1 MLHFDWI
8 STLLVTI
15 LWGIMPILGKLILHT
30 IRPATFVMMTSFIA
44 FIFSSICGIYYYSD
58 IKSDLTKI
66 FANEM
71 TKHYTTKNT
80 LLLTIAFG
88 ASVFT
93 STYLYNTVLRKN
105 EPHIVAVL
113 TACYPLI
120 TFSIAYF
127 WLNEKMTGLR
137 ALAFALV
144 MAGIICFALDP

>member
-15 LWGIMPILGKLILHT
+15 LWGIIPIFGKLILHT
-30 IRPATFVMMTSFIA
+30 IQPASFVMITSFIA
-44 FIFSSICGIYYYSD
+44 FLFSAICGLYYYND
-58 IKSDLTKI
+58 TKSDLTKI

-71 TKHYTTKNT
+71 TKHYSMKNI
-80 LLLTIAFG
+80 LLLTIAVG
-88 ASVFT
+88 ATIFT
-93 STYLYNTVLRKN
+93 ASYLYNTVLSKN
-105 EPHIVAVL
+105 EPHIIAVL

>member
-15 LWGIMPILGKLILHT
+15 LWGIMPILGKTILQT
-30 IRPATFVMMTSFIA
+30 IHPTTFVMTASFVA
-44 FIFSSICGIYYYSD
+44 FIFSAICGLYYY
-58 IKSDLTKI
+58 KTTQSDLTKI
-66 FANEM
+66 LAIEM
-71 TKHYTTKNT
+71 NVPYTKNI
-80 LLLTIAFG
+80 LLLTLIFG
-88 ASVFT
+88 ATIFT

-105 EPHIVAVL
+105 EPHIVAIL